1 MPLTSI
7 RRSAILPS
15 AMFFSKMPS
24 GIRSEP
30 STNCSEIFVTLSV
43 RCSRLPPSLPS
54 RYFPLPS
61 GSASTPLCLA
71 APTDS
76 YCALRLAS
84 DSGSTMRTVHGV
96 EVVGV
101 AQTTWYGFIGE
112 ARQSFFYLPF
122 LQNPR
127 ANCTLLVE
135 TSSAEAPPWIVPL
148 RDWFVLLTRASPC
161 LMSAPCTLSINT
173 RACKHCV

>member
-1 MPLTSI
+1 
-7 RRSAILPS
+7 
-15 AMFFSKMPS
+15 MFS
-24 GIRSEP
+24 GADALLLRPPIGKR
-30 STNCSEIFVTLSV
+30 F
-43 RCSRLPPSLPS
+43 RLDDENGPW
-54 RYFPLPS
+54 
-61 GSASTPLCLA
+61 
-71 APTDS
+71 
-76 YCALRLAS
+76 
-84 DSGSTMRTVHGV
+84 V

-161 LMSAPCTLSINT
+161 LMSAACTLSINT